1 MRPAKVRDLL
11 APYGEVGRIY
21 LKPEGIL
28 CATCCTASHR
38 FLDVALCRFRTA
50 SHDRAHALLLSR
62 TVCVCL
68 CPQINRLPIGVR
80 RGAATKR
87 RSTPRVGSSL
97 RTRRWPSRYAL
108 SLVLDRSLPTP
119 NDAGVLFSVC
129 RLLRHSTQHRLV
141 RSPFSA
147 QASTHHRLQ

>member
-1 MRPAKVRDLL
+1 MSRIPPFMRPAKVRDLL

-62 TVCVCL
+62 TVCVSL
-68 CPQINRLPIGVR
+68 SADQSSAYRRKKRGGNKKKKYTEGWVEFADKEVAESVR
-80 RGAATKR
+80 RIS
-87 RSTPRVGSSL
+87 RS
-97 RTRRWPSRYAL
+97 
-108 SLVLDRSLPTP
+108 
-119 NDAGVLFSVC
+119 
-129 RLLRHSTQHRLV
+129 
-141 RSPFSA
+141 
-147 QASTHHRLQ
+147 